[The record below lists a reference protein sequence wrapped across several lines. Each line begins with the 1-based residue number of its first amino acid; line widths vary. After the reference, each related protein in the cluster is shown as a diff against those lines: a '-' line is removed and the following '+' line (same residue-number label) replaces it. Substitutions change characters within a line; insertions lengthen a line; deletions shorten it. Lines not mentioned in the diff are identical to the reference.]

1 MPRRAREK
9 SSTEIYHVMIRGINK
24 QAIFND
30 AEDNEKF
37 LEIVAECKAI
47 CEFDLYGYCLMG
59 NHVHFLLKEGKEKL
73 EQVFKRIGTRYVYWY
88 NKKYMR
94 IGHLFQDRYK
104 SEPVES
110 EPYFMVV
117 LRYIHQNPK
126 KAGICKSIDAYAW
139 SSYQNYLGKRGIVDV
154 EFAMDVIGKD
164 NFIAFMNKETDDIC
178 LEDNEKI
185 IMLSDTELINVIEE
199 KYKINPKMIQNEPK
213 EAMNEILKSILNL
226 EGVTTRQLSR
236 VTGVSVNKIW
246 TL

>member
-9 SSTEIYHVMIRGINK
+9 SSTGIYHVLIRGIDK
-24 QAIFND
+24 QVIFND
-30 AEDNEKF
+30 VEDNEKF
-37 LEIVAECKAI
+37 IEIIKECKAI

-73 EQVFKRIGTRYVYWY
+73 EQVIKRIGTRYVHWY

-94 IGHLFQDRYK
+94 SGPLFQDRYK

-110 EPYFMVV
+110 EPYCITV

-126 KAGICKSIDAYAW
+126 KAGICKSVDDYTW
-139 SSYQNYLGKRGIVDV
+139 SSYPSYLGKRGIVDI
-154 EFAMDVIGKD
+154 EFALDVIGND
-164 NFIAFMNKETDDIC
+164 NFIAFMNTEADDIC
-178 LEDNEKI
+178 LEDNDKI
-185 IMLSDTELINVIEE
+185 KMLSDTELIKIIED
-199 KYKINPKMIQNEPK
+199 KYKIKPMMIQNEPK
-213 EAMNEILKSILNL
+213 EAMNEILKRILNL
-226 EGVTTRQLSR
+226 DGVTTRQLSR